1 MTSITMETMI
11 EMILV
16 MSIPPLNFWG
26 LSILSTASKWYNVST
41 AYEVELPEDNNPG
54 KYSPHY
60 EL

>member
-1 MTSITMETMI
+1 METMI

-16 MSIPPLNFWG
+16 MSIPPLIFWG
-26 LSILSTASKWYNVST
+26 MSIFSTALKWYNVST
-41 AYEVELPEDNNPG
+41 AYKVELPEDSNPG